1 MIAVPGADDGMA
13 GVEVCIGRS
22 ALAGIG
28 QGVGQLRHV
37 LGVLVVVAQV
47 QLDALGAFLLGI
59 ADGRHGIVDG
69 RLKGLPHAVGQN
81 HVDVEVDDLLF
92 LFGGN
97 RSCGVV
103 VIAFAGG
110 EGNYADDDV

>member
-1 MIAVPGADDGMA
+1 MVAVPGADDGMA
-13 GVEVCIGRS
+13 GVEVRIGGVT
-22 ALAGIG
+22 LAGVH

-37 LGVLVVVAQV
+37 LSVLVVVTQV
-47 QLDALGAFLLGI
+47 QLDALGTFLLGI

-69 RLKGLPHAVGQN
+69 WLKGLPHAVRQN
-81 HVDVEVDDLLF
+81 HVDVQVYYLLLLF
-92 LFGGN
+92 RN
-97 RSCGVV
+97 HRCRVVV